1 MVAVLGEV
9 CGGEW
14 DAGFSQWIVDVPA
27 MQDDVGALQ
36 DALILEAI
44 QYGEKG

>member
-9 CGGEW
+9 CGVEW

-27 MQDDVGALQ
+27 MQDDVSARCADSGG
-36 DALILEAI
+36 DSIWR
-44 QYGEKG
+44 KGLN